1 MKTENTEKL
10 TFHQRLVSIQN
21 ELKVPKGN
29 YNSFGKYKYRS
40 CEDILEAVKP
50 ILLKYTMKLTLT
62 DKIVSIAGKLFLKSS
77 AAIWFEDYYTIVDG
91 YAQIGEHKG
100 MSTEQCTGTASS
112 YARKYALN
120 GLFLIDETEADP
132 DHDKKPEP
140 PKELPTLPESKK
152 ESVIDFLVNKGGTIE
167 QIQKKYTLNEMQ
179 LNFFQ
184 SLIQTK
190 QTK

>member
-1 MKTENTEKL
+1 MLFITDTII
-10 TFHQRLVSIQN
+10 SIN
-21 ELKVPKGN
+21 
-29 YNSFGKYKYRS
+29 
-40 CEDILEAVKP
+40 D
-50 ILLKYTMKLTLT
+50 
-62 DKIVSIAGKLFLKSS
+62 KLFMESTAKM
-77 AAIWFEDYYTIVDG
+77 YYKHENITVNG
-91 YAQIGEHKG
+91 LAQLGEHKG

-140 PKELPTLPESKK
+140 AKELPTLPESKK

-184 SLIQTK
+184 SLIK
-190 QTK
+190 SKNGK